1 MLAGMEPD
9 QELELLNRT
18 RDEMRAAGN
27 PFAEAVSDFID
38 RAVASREEDERVRGA
53 RTKARSR
60 RQAAEDVDKAHV
72 DWMTSP
78 EGEVWA
84 RQARSAL
91 RRAGHKRGAARE
103 ALIKLFAGQDCAL
116 SIPEVEERL
125 EFRRPVGR
133 ASIYRALEVL
143 SDLDLLAR
151 IDVGDGVARYERAH
165 DHDGDHHHHHLI
177 CDTCG
182 LLIPFDDGPLE
193 LAIEGLSDRLGFETK
208 GHEVTLRGTCE
219 ECKNGNTD

>member
-1 MLAGMEPD
+1 MLVEMEPD
-9 QELELLNRT
+9 QELELLYRT
-18 RDEMRAAGN
+18 RDEMLAAGN
-27 PFAEAVSDFID
+27 PVAGRVSDLIA
-38 RAVASREEDERVRGA
+38 RAVADREETERVRNA
-53 RTKARSR
+53 RERSR
-60 RQAAEDVDKAHV
+60 SRTQAAEGRERPDA
-72 DWMTSP
+72 DWMSTP

-103 ALIKLFAGQDCAL
+103 ALIKLFAGEDCAL

-125 EFRRPVGR
+125 EFRRPVAR

-143 SDLDLLAR
+143 SDLDLLTR

-165 DHDGDHHHHHLI
+165 DHDGEHHHHHLI

-182 LLIPFDDGPLE
+182 LLIPFDDDGLE
-193 LAIEGLSDRLGFETK
+193 TAIEGLSARLRFETK

-219 ECKNGNTD
+219 HCKNGFPG